1 VVSADEYY
9 LRRALWALVDNAIKY
24 NRPGGEVTVSVTV
37 DKNKGEA
44 SLSVSDTGPG
54 IDAGD
59 LSRIFDRFYR
69 GDPARTQGKGFGL
82 GLSLAREIVE
92 AHRGRIT
99 VDSQPGKGSRF
110 TIVLPLMQNGT
121 TPTFDVKTRG
131 CCA

>member
-1 VVSADEYY
+1 MSADEYY

-24 NRPGGEVTVSVTV
+24 NRPGGEVTVSVTG